1 MTSDQIRTEIDKLRT
16 LANRDQFNPALW
28 YPLWEIAYQL
38 AVQNESRDVSK
49 EVLEKIHQISG
60 EVDAMQVDIRKLTK
74 ALLLTLKAVKA
85 ELGTQDASSPKTEPG
100 TPEVTKK

>member
-1 MTSDQIRTEIDKLRT
+1 VTSQEIQRKLNLFDARPGGISAT
-16 LANRDQFNPALW
+16 DFLLG
-28 YPLWEIAYQL
+28 EIAFQL